1 MKKEYN
7 EASVEVVKL
16 ANNDIIT
23 ASNNADN
30 DVNAGDM

>member
-23 ASNNADN
+23 SSNNPDN
-30 DVNAGDM
+30 DVDAGDM